1 MEQLLTE
8 FSKNEEMLREI
19 NHAIDEIPVREADI
33 LRWYF
38 GLGGNIPMT
47 LEEIADR
54 FELTAAR
61 VQQIRN
67 NAIRRLPKDIQEK
80 LETMKR
86 NAIQHLR
93 IPAPRR
99 IIREGELSNCKE
111 LLTVE
116 MPDSVNFI
124 EEGAF
129 TFCHKLES
137 VKLSKGL
144 KIIGICAFFDCHKLK
159 YIELPEGLK
168 MIEFGAFGKCFELR
182 EIVVPKSVR
191 FIDEDAFLMCH
202 DLHIRIPKET
212 VVAENAF
219 RDGIN
224 NTIER
229 Y

>member
-38 GLGGNIPMT
+38 GLGGNTPMT

-54 FELTAAR
+54 IELTAAR

-67 NAIRRLPKDIQEK
+67 NAIRRLPKDIQEELK
-80 LETMKR
+80 TMKR
-86 NAIQHLR
+86 NAIQHLL

-99 IIREGELSNCKE
+99 IIKEGEFSNCQE

-116 MPDSVNFI
+116 LPASVNFI
-124 EEGAF
+124 EESAF
-129 TFCHKLES
+129 SGCYKLKK
-137 VKLSKGL
+137 VTLSREL
-144 KIIGICAFFDCHKLK
+144 KIIGECAFHDCWSLNS
-159 YIELPEGLK
+159 IELPEGLK

-182 EIVVPKSVR
+182 KIEIPKSVR

-212 VVAENAF
+212 FVAENAF

>member
-1 MEQLLTE
+1 MEHLPNQ
-8 FSKNEEMLREI
+8 KNNEEMLREI
-19 NHAIDEIPVREADI
+19 NRAIEEIPVREADI

-38 GLGGNIPMT
+38 GLDGNSPMT

-54 FELTAAR
+54 IELTAAR

-67 NAIRRLPKDIQEK
+67 NVIRRLPKNIQEE

-86 NAIQHLR
+86 NAIRHLR

-99 IIREGELSNCKE
+99 IIREGEFSNCKE

-116 MPDSVNFI
+116 MPASVNFI

-129 TFCHKLES
+129 SGCNKLES
-137 VKLSKGL
+137 VKLSNGL
-144 KIIGICAFFDCHKLK
+144 KIIGKSAFFDCHELK
-159 YIELPEGLK
+159 DIELPKGLK

-191 FIDEDAFLMCH
+191 FIDEDAFLMCR

-219 RDGIN
+219 RNGIN

>member
-33 LRWYF
+33 LRWYL
-38 GLGGNIPMT
+38 GLGGNTPMT

-54 FELTAAR
+54 IGLAVPRAR
-61 VQQIRN
+61 QFRD
-67 NAIRRLPKDIQEK
+67 NAIRRLPKDIQEELK
-80 LETMKR
+80 TMKR
-86 NAIQHLR
+86 NAIQHLL

-99 IIREGELSNCKE
+99 IIKKGEFSNCKE

-116 MPDSVNFI
+116 LPASVNFI

-129 TFCHKLES
+129 SGCNKLES
-137 VKLSKGL
+137 VKLSNGL
-144 KIIGICAFFDCHKLK
+144 KIIGKSAFFDCHELK
-159 YIELPEGLK
+159 DIELPKGLK

-191 FIDEDAFLMCH
+191 FIDEDAFLMCR

-219 RDGIN
+219 RNGIN